1 MAGSSFFYCGGT
13 IFRRTV
19 VDFKLYSNACHP
31 PHFND
36 QREQRAIA
44 HRTVTCNGACC
55 CSFSTDETNRASH
68 PLKRTNASNS
78 FLVEQSNDIAILL

>member
-36 QREQRAIA
+36 QREPTAARTTRDRTSHRDVQRRLLLQFL
-44 HRTVTCNGACC
+44 HRRNK
-55 CSFSTDETNRASH
+55 SRLP
-68 PLKRTNASNS
+68 PLKTNEC
-78 FLVEQSNDIAILL
+78 VE